1 MAKNNQELIDLIN
14 RLNAEWGRQANRVI
28 YRLYDLLLQGVKID
42 TAISAVSKEFP
53 EVFKLDNVRAG
64 LIEAAAYGYG
74 IVPGVVAGEVKK
86 EWARNLAESWDSSGM
101 KLSEK
106 LHGAEQKMH
115 NMIADTV
122 RQQMRRNA
130 AWTDA
135 ACALYD
141 GYEQGG
147 DVVRAQD
154 LPQYI
159 KQVRKATLGD
169 RKAIQTQKKALGN
182 IVRLG
187 RNGAPNKALRASYV
201 QLVKAVQEG
210 TEEQLEKA
218 IQVAVNE
225 KSRYVAERIVRT
237 EMARAYADG
246 FLRKAMD
253 DEDVVAKRF
262 KLGTRHP
269 KFDICDL
276 YAGAD
281 LYGLGKGVYP
291 KNSVPKIPVHP
302 HCLCRYVE
310 IFMGE
315 INMKE
320 QDERVQAGGNEWL
333 KNLSEA
339 RRKEVLGI
347 KGAAAWE
354 RGEDWR
360 SYMRSYVDFRAPES
374 RLGNIN
380 TKDVFPDVRVG
391 EYKYLGVCPKE
402 RIMDTL
408 KFYENIFLP
417 SEHENAI
424 IIAKDGRTFYVKGR
438 EANVNIN
445 VLSDDVLQGAYMTH
459 NHPIDQT
466 RYSFSQ
472 FDLGEFFKHKFSVLR
487 GFDEDFAY
495 EIKRKPGTLSESYD
509 EILYEFSKDAY
520 SKVLDKNFI
529 EGLEIDMDIDGYHLI
544 NEILAKKYKY
554 DYRRMANG
562 YKRG

>member
-14 RLNAEWGRQANRVI
+14 RLNAEWGTQANKVI
-28 YRLYDLLLQGVKID
+28 YRLYDLLLHDVKID
-42 TAISAVSKEFP
+42 AAIDVVRREFP
-53 EVFKLDNVRAG
+53 EVFRLDNVCAA
-64 LIEAAAYGYG
+64 LVEAAAYGYG

-86 EWARNLAESWDSSGM
+86 EWSRNLAESWDGSGM
-101 KLSEK
+101 KLSDK

-135 ACALYD
+135 ARALYD

-147 DVVRAQD
+147 DIVSAQD

-169 RKAIQTQKKALGN
+169 RKAIQTQVKAMSR

-253 DEDVVAKRF
+253 DEDVVAIRF

-291 KNSVPKIPVHP
+291 KDKVPPLPVHP

-310 IFMGE
+310 LYVGE
-315 INMKE
+315 VDLSKE
-320 QDERVQAGGNEWL
+320 RNQTQAGANKWL
-333 KNLSEA
+333 EGLSEA
-339 RRKEVLGI
+339 RRAEVLGQKGLRLWNDGKNWQGVLSRYNGVSGLKSRIAETQGKNRKIKITQKMIDRLRVFAFPGFSKQENVTMRELHKQLLSYAMKKNNHKEVAFILSSDLKNLQTI
-347 KGAAAWE
+347 KGEENSIDISA
-354 RGEDWR
+354 
-360 SYMRSYVDFRAPES
+360 SVDSLLR
-374 RLGNIN
+374 
-380 TKDVFPDVRVG
+380 
-391 EYKYLGVCPKE
+391 EYKSVQIL
-402 RIMDTL
+402 
-408 KFYENIFLP
+408 
-417 SEHENAI
+417 
-424 IIAKDGRTFYVKGR
+424 
-438 EANVNIN
+438 
-445 VLSDDVLQGAYMTH
+445 H
-459 NHPIDQT
+459 NHPLGT
-466 RYSFSQ
+466 SFSLRDIYLLLEYENMQ
-472 FDLGEFFKHKFSVLR
+472 GISLITNSGRVETLQKTTNYDRITAGKIVFDVISGVKGKKISRTAV
-487 GFDEDFAY
+487 
-495 EIKRKPGTLSESYD
+495 
-509 EILYEFSKDAY
+509 
-520 SKVLDKNFI
+520 
-529 EGLEIDMDIDGYHLI
+529 
-544 NEILAKKYKY
+544 AKK
-554 DYRRMANG
+554 ALLALI
-562 YKRG
+562 RGGHIIWKM

>member
-1 MAKNNQELIDLIN
+1 
-14 RLNAEWGRQANRVI
+14 
-28 YRLYDLLLQGVKID
+28 
-42 TAISAVSKEFP
+42 
-53 EVFKLDNVRAG
+53 
-64 LIEAAAYGYG
+64 
-74 IVPGVVAGEVKK
+74 
-86 EWARNLAESWDSSGM
+86 
-101 KLSEK
+101 
-106 LHGAEQKMH
+106 MH

-130 AWTDA
+130 AWTNA
-135 ACALYD
+135 ARALYD

-253 DEDVVAKRF
+253 DEDVVAIRF

-310 IFMGE
+310 IFIGE

-354 RGEDWR
+354 HGEDWR

-487 GFDEDFAY
+487 GVDEDFAY

>member
-14 RLNAEWGRQANRVI
+14 GLNAEWGDQANKVI
-28 YRLYDLLLQGVKID
+28 YRLYDLLLHDVKID
-42 TAISAVSKEFP
+42 AAIDVVRREFP
-53 EVFKLDNVRAG
+53 EVFRLDNVRAA
-64 LIEAAAYGYG
+64 LVEAAAYGYG
-74 IVPGVVAGEVKK
+74 IVPSVVSGEVKK
-86 EWARNLAESWDSSGM
+86 EWTRNLAESWDSSGM

-135 ACALYD
+135 ARALYD

-147 DVVRAQD
+147 DIVRAQD

-169 RKAIQTQKKALGN
+169 RKAIQTQVKAMSR

-253 DEDVVAKRF
+253 DEDIVAIRF

-291 KNSVPKIPVHP
+291 KDKVPPLPVHP

-310 IFMGE
+310 LYVGE
-315 INMKE
+315 VDLSKE
-320 QDERVQAGGNEWL
+320 RNQIQAGGNKWL
-333 KNLSEA
+333 EGLSEA
-339 RRKEVLGI
+339 RRAEVLGQ
-347 KGAAAWE
+347 KGLRLWNDGKNWQGILS
-354 RGEDWR
+354 RYNGV
-360 SYMRSYVDFRAPES
+360 SVFKS
-374 RLGNIN
+374 RLSEVQGKNKKTEI
-380 TKDVFPDVRVG
+380 TQKVIDGLRVFTFPGFSERENVTLRELHKQLLHYAMKKNNHKEVAFILSSNLKRLQTVEG
-391 EYKYLGVCPKE
+391 EENSIDISASVDSLLREHKSIQILHNHPFGTGFSLRDIYLLLE
-402 RIMDTL
+402 
-408 KFYENIFLP
+408 YENIQGISLITNSGHVETLQKTINCDRITAGKTIFDVI
-417 SEHENAI
+417 SDMKSNKKISTTEV
-424 IIAKDGRTFYVKGR
+424 AK
-438 EANVNIN
+438 
-445 VLSDDVLQGAYMTH
+445 
-459 NHPIDQT
+459 
-466 RYSFSQ
+466 
-472 FDLGEFFKHKFSVLR
+472 
-487 GFDEDFAY
+487 
-495 EIKRKPGTLSESYD
+495 
-509 EILYEFSKDAY
+509 
-520 SKVLDKNFI
+520 KVL
-529 EGLEIDMDIDGYHLI
+529 LALI
-544 NEILAKKYKY
+544 
-554 DYRRMANG
+554 
-562 YKRG
+562 RGGHIIWKM

>member
-1 MAKNNQELIDLIN
+1 
-14 RLNAEWGRQANRVI
+14 
-28 YRLYDLLLQGVKID
+28 
-42 TAISAVSKEFP
+42 
-53 EVFKLDNVRAG
+53 
-64 LIEAAAYGYG
+64 
-74 IVPGVVAGEVKK
+74 
-86 EWARNLAESWDSSGM
+86 
-101 KLSEK
+101 
-106 LHGAEQKMH
+106 
-115 NMIADTV
+115 
-122 RQQMRRNA
+122 
-130 AWTDA
+130 
-135 ACALYD
+135 
-141 GYEQGG
+141 
-147 DVVRAQD
+147 
-154 LPQYI
+154 
-159 KQVRKATLGD
+159 
-169 RKAIQTQKKALGN
+169 
-182 IVRLG
+182 
-187 RNGAPNKALRASYV
+187 
-201 QLVKAVQEG
+201 
-210 TEEQLEKA
+210 
-218 IQVAVNE
+218 
-225 KSRYVAERIVRT
+225 
-237 EMARAYADG
+237 
-246 FLRKAMD
+246 
-253 DEDVVAKRF
+253 
-262 KLGTRHP
+262 
-269 KFDICDL
+269 
-276 YAGAD
+276 
-281 LYGLGKGVYP
+281 
-291 KNSVPKIPVHP
+291 
-302 HCLCRYVE
+302 
-310 IFMGE
+310 
-315 INMKE
+315 MKE

-354 RGEDWR
+354 HGEDWR

-495 EIKRKPGTLSESYD
+495 EIKRKPGTLSEAYD

>member
-14 RLNAEWGRQANRVI
+14 GLNAEWGDQANKVI
-28 YRLYDLLLQGVKID
+28 YRLYDLLLHDVKID
-42 TAISAVSKEFP
+42 AAIDVVRREFP
-53 EVFKLDNVRAG
+53 EVFRLDNVRAA
-64 LIEAAAYGYG
+64 LVEAAAYGYG
-74 IVPGVVAGEVKK
+74 IVPSVVSGEVKK
-86 EWARNLAESWDSSGM
+86 EWTRNLAESWDSSGM

-135 ACALYD
+135 ARALYD

-169 RKAIQTQKKALGN
+169 RKAIQTQVKAMSR

-253 DEDVVAKRF
+253 DEDIVAIRF

-310 IFMGE
+310 IYVGE
-315 INMKE
+315 VDLSKE
-320 QDERVQAGGNEWL
+320 RNQIQAGGNKWL
-333 KNLSEA
+333 EGLSEA
-339 RRKEVLGI
+339 RRAEVLGQ
-347 KGAAAWE
+347 KGLRLWNDGKNWQGILSRYNGVSGLKSRIAE
-354 RGEDWR
+354 TQR
-360 SYMRSYVDFRAPES
+360 ES
-374 RLGNIN
+374 RKIKITQKMIDRLRVFAFPGFSKQENITMRELHKQLLSYAMKQN
-380 TKDVFPDVRVG
+380 NHKEVAFILSADLKNLRTVKG
-391 EYKYLGVCPKE
+391 EENSIDISASVDSLLREHENIQILHNHPSGTTFSLRDINLLLE
-402 RIMDTL
+402 
-408 KFYENIFLP
+408 YENIQGISLITNSGHVETLQKTTNYDRITAGKIVFDVI
-417 SEHENAI
+417 S
-424 IIAKDGRTFYVKGR
+424 GVKGKKISR
-438 EANVNIN
+438 TAV
-445 VLSDDVLQGAYMTH
+445 A
-459 NHPIDQT
+459 
-466 RYSFSQ
+466 
-472 FDLGEFFKHKFSVLR
+472 K
-487 GFDEDFAY
+487 
-495 EIKRKPGTLSESYD
+495 
-509 EILYEFSKDAY
+509 
-520 SKVLDKNFI
+520 KVL
-529 EGLEIDMDIDGYHLI
+529 LALI
-544 NEILAKKYKY
+544 
-554 DYRRMANG
+554 
-562 YKRG
+562 RGGHVIWKM

>member
-1 MAKNNQELIDLIN
+1 MAKNNQELINLIN
-14 RLNAEWGRQANRVI
+14 RLNAEWGKQANKVI
-28 YRLYDLLLQGVKID
+28 YRLYDLLLHEGKID
-42 TAISAVSKEFP
+42 AAIDVVRREFP
-53 EVFKLDNVRAG
+53 EVFRLDNVHAA
-64 LIEAAAYGYG
+64 LVEAAAYGYG

-115 NMIADTV
+115 NMITDTV

-135 ACALYD
+135 ARALYD

-169 RKAIQTQKKALGN
+169 RKAIQTQKRALGN

-253 DEDVVAKRF
+253 DEDVVAIRF

-291 KNSVPKIPVHP
+291 KDKVPPLPVHP

-310 IFMGE
+310 LYTGE
-315 INMKE
+315 VDLSKE
-320 QDERVQAGGNEWL
+320 RNQTQTGGNKWL
-333 KNLSEA
+333 EGLSEA
-339 RRKEVLGI
+339 RRAEVLGRA
-347 KGAAAWE
+347 GLRAWNG
-354 RGEDWR
+354 GEDWR
-360 SYMRSYVDFRAPES
+360 RIMSGYNGMKEPES
-374 RLGNIN
+374 RLADVQGRGHKSEITQKTIDHLNLFAFPGM
-380 TKDVFPDVRVG
+380 TKQQNERMLLRHKELLSFAKEKNNHNEVAFILSEKLDVHDVIKG
-391 EYKYLGVCPKE
+391 S
-402 RIMDTL
+402 
-408 KFYENIFLP
+408 ENEVDFSNRMRMLL
-417 SEHENAI
+417 EGKNLQI
-424 IIAKDGRTFYVKGR
+424 I
-438 EANVNIN
+438 
-445 VLSDDVLQGAYMTH
+445 H
-459 NHPIDQT
+459 NHPWGE
-466 RYSFSQ
+466 SFSTLDVIMLLEYNGLSGVSLITNKGHIETLQ
-472 FDLGEFFKHKFSVLR
+472 KTKQYDKIKAHNILTQSRQRLLSQNGLRKSDVVRIILLDLER
-487 GFDEDFAY
+487 
-495 EIKRKPGTLSESYD
+495 
-509 EILYEFSKDAY
+509 
-520 SKVLDKNFI
+520 
-529 EGLEIDMDIDGYHLI
+529 EGLLVW
-544 NEILAKKYKY
+544 KK
-554 DYRRMANG
+554 
-562 YKRG
+562 

>member
-14 RLNAEWGRQANRVI
+14 RLNAEWGKQANKVI
-28 YRLYDLLLQGVKID
+28 YRLYDLLLHDGKID
-42 TAISAVSKEFP
+42 AAIDVVRREFP
-53 EVFKLDNVRAG
+53 EVFRLDNVHAA
-64 LIEAAAYGYG
+64 LVEAAAYGYG

-115 NMIADTV
+115 NMITDTI

-135 ACALYD
+135 ARALYD

-169 RKAIQTQKKALGN
+169 RKAIQTQKRALGN

-237 EMARAYADG
+237 ETARAYADG

-253 DEDVVAKRF
+253 DEDIVAIRF
-262 KLGTRHP
+262 KIGTRHP

-291 KNSVPKIPVHP
+291 KDKVPSLPVHP

-310 IFMGE
+310 LYVGE
-315 INMKE
+315 VDLSKE
-320 QDERVQAGGNEWL
+320 RNQTQAGGNKWL
-333 KNLSEA
+333 EGLSEV
-339 RRKEVLGI
+339 RRAEVLGQ
-347 KGAAAWE
+347 KGLRLWNDGKNWQGILS
-354 RGEDWR
+354 RYNGV
-360 SYMRSYVDFRAPES
+360 SVFKS
-374 RLGNIN
+374 RLSEVQGKNKKTEI
-380 TKDVFPDVRVG
+380 TQKVIDGLRVFTFPGFSERENVTMRELHKQLLRYAMKKNNHKEVAFILSSNLKRLQTVEG
-391 EYKYLGVCPKE
+391 EENSIDISASVDSLLREHKSIQILHNHPFGTSFSLRDIYLLLE
-402 RIMDTL
+402 
-408 KFYENIFLP
+408 YENIQGISLITNSGHVETLQKTINCDRITAGKTIFDVI
-417 SEHENAI
+417 SDMKSNKKISTTEV
-424 IIAKDGRTFYVKGR
+424 AK
-438 EANVNIN
+438 
-445 VLSDDVLQGAYMTH
+445 
-459 NHPIDQT
+459 
-466 RYSFSQ
+466 
-472 FDLGEFFKHKFSVLR
+472 
-487 GFDEDFAY
+487 
-495 EIKRKPGTLSESYD
+495 
-509 EILYEFSKDAY
+509 
-520 SKVLDKNFI
+520 KVL
-529 EGLEIDMDIDGYHLI
+529 LALI
-544 NEILAKKYKY
+544 
-554 DYRRMANG
+554 
-562 YKRG
+562 RGGHIIWKM

>member
-14 RLNAEWGRQANRVI
+14 RLNAEWGTQANKVI
-28 YRLYDLLLQGVKID
+28 YRLYDLLLHDVKID
-42 TAISAVSKEFP
+42 AAIDVVRREFP
-53 EVFKLDNVRAG
+53 EVFRLDNVRAA
-64 LIEAAAYGYG
+64 LVEAAAYGYG

-86 EWARNLAESWDSSGM
+86 EWTRNLAEAWDSSGM
-101 KLSEK
+101 KLSDK

-135 ACALYD
+135 ARALYD

-253 DEDVVAKRF
+253 DDDIVAIRF

-291 KNSVPKIPVHP
+291 KDKVPPLPVHP

-310 IFMGE
+310 LYAGE
-315 INMKE
+315 VDLSKE
-320 QDERVQAGGNEWL
+320 RDQTQAGGNKWL
-333 KNLSEA
+333 EGLSEA
-339 RRKEVLGI
+339 RRAEVLRQKGLRLWNDGKNWQGILSRYNGVSVFKSRLSEVRGKNKKTEITQKVIDGLRVFTFPGFSERENVTMRELHKQLLRYSMKKNNHKEVAFILSSNL
-347 KGAAAWE
+347 KRLQTVE
-354 RGEDWR
+354 GEENSIDI
-360 SYMRSYVDFRAPES
+360 SASVDSLLREHKSIQILHNHPFGTSFSLRD
-374 RLGNIN
+374 I
-380 TKDVFPDVRVG
+380 
-391 EYKYLGVCPKE
+391 YLLLE
-402 RIMDTL
+402 
-408 KFYENIFLP
+408 YENIQGISLITNSGHVETLQKTINCDRITAGKTIFDVI
-417 SEHENAI
+417 SDMKSNKKISTTEV
-424 IIAKDGRTFYVKGR
+424 AK
-438 EANVNIN
+438 
-445 VLSDDVLQGAYMTH
+445 
-459 NHPIDQT
+459 
-466 RYSFSQ
+466 
-472 FDLGEFFKHKFSVLR
+472 
-487 GFDEDFAY
+487 
-495 EIKRKPGTLSESYD
+495 
-509 EILYEFSKDAY
+509 
-520 SKVLDKNFI
+520 KVL
-529 EGLEIDMDIDGYHLI
+529 LALI
-544 NEILAKKYKY
+544 
-554 DYRRMANG
+554 
-562 YKRG
+562 RGGHIIWKM

>member
-1 MAKNNQELIDLIN
+1 MKNNQELIDLIN
-14 RLNAEWGRQANRVI
+14 RLNTEWGKQANKVI
-28 YRLYDLLLQGVKID
+28 YRLYDLLLHDVKID
-42 TAISAVSKEFP
+42 AAVDVVRREFP
-53 EVFKLDNVRAG
+53 EVFRLDNVHAA
-64 LIEAAAYGYG
+64 LVEAAAYGYG
-74 IVPGVVAGEVKK
+74 ILPGVVAGEVKK
-86 EWARNLAESWDSSGM
+86 EWTRNLAESWDSSGM

-135 ACALYD
+135 ARALYD

-169 RKAIQTQKKALGN
+169 RKAIQTQVKAMSR

-253 DEDVVAKRF
+253 DEDVVAIRF

-291 KNSVPKIPVHP
+291 KDKVPSLPVHP

-310 IFMGE
+310 LYVGE
-315 INMKE
+315 VDLSKE
-320 QDERVQAGGNEWL
+320 RNQTQAGGNKWL
-333 KNLSEA
+333 EGLSEA
-339 RRKEVLGI
+339 RRAEVLGQKGLRLWNDGKNWQGILSRYNGVSVFKSRLYEVQGKNKKTEITQKVIDGLRVFTFPGFSERENVTMRELHKQLLSYAMKKNNHKEVAFILSSDLKNLQTI
-347 KGAAAWE
+347 KGEENSIDISA
-354 RGEDWR
+354 
-360 SYMRSYVDFRAPES
+360 SVDSLLREHKNVQILHNHPFGTSFSLRD
-374 RLGNIN
+374 I
-380 TKDVFPDVRVG
+380 
-391 EYKYLGVCPKE
+391 YLLLE
-402 RIMDTL
+402 
-408 KFYENIFLP
+408 YENIQGISLITNSGHVETLQKTINCDRITAGKTIFDVI
-417 SEHENAI
+417 SDMKSNKKISTTEV
-424 IIAKDGRTFYVKGR
+424 AK
-438 EANVNIN
+438 
-445 VLSDDVLQGAYMTH
+445 
-459 NHPIDQT
+459 
-466 RYSFSQ
+466 
-472 FDLGEFFKHKFSVLR
+472 
-487 GFDEDFAY
+487 
-495 EIKRKPGTLSESYD
+495 
-509 EILYEFSKDAY
+509 
-520 SKVLDKNFI
+520 KVL
-529 EGLEIDMDIDGYHLI
+529 LALI
-544 NEILAKKYKY
+544 
-554 DYRRMANG
+554 
-562 YKRG
+562 RGGHIIWKM

>member
-14 RLNAEWGRQANRVI
+14 RLNTEWGKQANKVI
-28 YRLYDLLLQGVKID
+28 YRLYDLLLHDVKID
-42 TAISAVSKEFP
+42 AAISAVSKEFP
-53 EVFKLDNVRAG
+53 EVFKLNNMRAG

-74 IVPGVVAGEVKK
+74 IVPSVVTGTVKK
-86 EWARNLAESWDSSGM
+86 EWTRNLAESWDSSGM

-135 ACALYD
+135 ARALYD

-169 RKAIQTQKKALGN
+169 RKAIQTQVKAMSR

-253 DEDVVAKRF
+253 DEDIVAIRF

-291 KNSVPKIPVHP
+291 KDKVPPLPVHP

-310 IFMGE
+310 LYVGE
-315 INMKE
+315 VDLSKGRNQI
-320 QDERVQAGGNEWL
+320 QAGGNKWL
-333 KNLSEA
+333 EGLPEA
-339 RRKEVLGI
+339 RRAEVLGQNGLRLWNDGKNWQGI
-347 KGAAAWE
+347 LSRYNGVSVFK
-354 RGEDWR
+354 
-360 SYMRSYVDFRAPES
+360 S
-374 RLGNIN
+374 RLSEVQGKNKKTEI
-380 TKDVFPDVRVG
+380 TQKVIDGLRVFTFPGFSERENVTMRELHKQLLRYAMKKNNHKEVAFILSSNLKRLQTVEG
-391 EYKYLGVCPKE
+391 EENSIDISASVDSLLREHKSIQILHNHPFGTSFSLRDIYLLLE
-402 RIMDTL
+402 
-408 KFYENIFLP
+408 YENIQGISLITNSGHVETLQKTINCDRITAGKTIFDVI
-417 SEHENAI
+417 SDMKSNKKISTTEV
-424 IIAKDGRTFYVKGR
+424 AK
-438 EANVNIN
+438 
-445 VLSDDVLQGAYMTH
+445 
-459 NHPIDQT
+459 
-466 RYSFSQ
+466 
-472 FDLGEFFKHKFSVLR
+472 
-487 GFDEDFAY
+487 
-495 EIKRKPGTLSESYD
+495 
-509 EILYEFSKDAY
+509 
-520 SKVLDKNFI
+520 KVL
-529 EGLEIDMDIDGYHLI
+529 LALI
-544 NEILAKKYKY
+544 
-554 DYRRMANG
+554 
-562 YKRG
+562 RGGHIIWKM

>member
-1 MAKNNQELIDLIN
+1 MVKSNKELIKLIN
-14 RLNAEWGRQANRVI
+14 RLNAEWGRQANKVI

-53 EVFKLDNVRAG
+53 EVFKLNNMRAG
-64 LIEAAAYGYG
+64 LVEAAAYGYG
-74 IVPGVVAGEVKK
+74 IVPSVVAGAVKK
-86 EWARNLAESWDSSGM
+86 EWTRNLGESWDESGM

-106 LHGAEQKMH
+106 LHGAGQRMR
-115 NMIADTV
+115 NAIAGTV
-122 RQQMRRNA
+122 RQQMRHNA
-130 AWTDA
+130 AWMDA
-135 ACALYD
+135 ARALYD
-141 GYEQGG
+141 GYDKSG
-147 DVVRAQD
+147 DVVREQD
-154 LPQYI
+154 LPNYI
-159 KQVRKATLGD
+159 RQVRKAVTGD

-182 IVRLG
+182 IIRLG
-187 RNGAPNKALRASYV
+187 RNGAPNKALRASYAKLV
-201 QLVKAVQEG
+201 QTVQEG

-218 IQVAVNE
+218 VQVAVNE
-225 KSRYVAERIVRT
+225 KSRYVAERIIRT

-246 FLRKAMD
+246 FWRKALD
-253 DEDVVAKRF
+253 DTDVVAVKF

-291 KNSVPKIPVHP
+291 KDKVPPLPVHP

-310 IFMGE
+310 LYAGE
-315 INMKE
+315 VDLSKE
-320 QDERVQAGGNEWL
+320 RNQTQAGGNKWL
-333 KNLSEA
+333 EGLSEA
-339 RRKEVLGI
+339 RRAEVLGRT
-347 KGAAAWE
+347 GLRAWND
-354 RGEDWR
+354 GEDWR
-360 SYMRSYVDFRAPES
+360 EVKREHAEGAKPES
-374 RLGNIN
+374 RLKGVK
-380 TKDVFPDVRVG
+380 KDVFPDVKVG
-391 EYKYLGVCPKE
+391 EYAYLGDCPKE

-424 IIAKDGRTFYVKGR
+424 IIAKDGRVFYVKGR

-445 VLSDDVLQGAYMTH
+445 VLGDDVLQGAYMTH
-459 NHPIDQT
+459 NHPADQT

-487 GFDEDFAY
+487 GVDEAFTY
-495 EIKRKPGTLSESYD
+495 EIKHKDGTLNETYNK
-509 EILYEFSKDAY
+509 ILHEFSGKAY
-520 SKVLDKNFI
+520 AKVLDKNFI
-529 EGLEIDMDIDGYHLI
+529 EGLEVDMDIDGYHLV

-554 DYRRMANG
+554 DYRRIANG